1 MNVVY
6 TSVAQPTESAGQH
19 IIRAAVDLLVAKPSG
34 KTVKQRLS
42 TVEGDENHD
51 KAFAEL

>member
-1 MNVVY
+1 MDD
-6 TSVAQPTESAGQH
+6 TSTAGQH
-19 IIRAAVDLLVAKPSG
+19 IIRAAVDLLVAKPTG
-34 KTVKQRLS
+34 KTVKQRLT